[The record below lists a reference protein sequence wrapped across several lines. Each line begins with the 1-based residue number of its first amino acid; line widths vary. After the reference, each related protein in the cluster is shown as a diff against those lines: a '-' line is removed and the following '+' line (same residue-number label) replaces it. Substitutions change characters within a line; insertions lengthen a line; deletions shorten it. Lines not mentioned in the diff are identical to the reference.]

1 LKKTIDLSIRPDN
14 FITVMNQY
22 IAYNK
27 LTGLYWQVGKGF
39 TTSKC
44 AATLLSPAELAVLNY
59 TYDNVSHEIVAL
71 RLVY

>member
-1 LKKTIDLSIRPDN
+1 
-14 FITVMNQY
+14 MNKH

-59 TYDNVSHEIVAL
+59 TYENVSHEIVAL
-71 RLVY
+71 KLI